1 LIYLP
6 SLEVK
11 TKHRPNIAGHCAVVC
26 ARLVKFA
33 PTAQVVEMTEE
44 NEHAGAGNQRW
55 EFSPWELTLALV
67 PYRIG
72 TKSVPARTGFNGSD
86 VADEFGKPVPIT
98 RGDADE
104 IERKRVYEAL
114 LELPGLEREI
124 RFAVL
129 SVLGR
134 SQRDE
139 NQEYELGRTLAW
151 RHMVDEAVAR
161 MRANDERPTEGFR
174 TAAITEVAMGAD
186 IEPKTLQQ
194 RFYRLPKNAG

>member
-1 LIYLP
+1 
-6 SLEVK
+6 
-11 TKHRPNIAGHCAVVC
+11 
-26 ARLVKFA
+26 
-33 PTAQVVEMTEE
+33 MTER
-44 NEHAGAGNQRW
+44 NKRGGPGAKRW
-55 EFSPWELTLALV
+55 EFSPWASTLAFL

-72 TKSVPARTGFNGSD
+72 TKSVPAGTGFNGSD
-86 VADEFGKPVPIT
+86 VAAKVEFGKPVPIT

-114 LELPGLEREI
+114 LELPGLAREI

-129 SVLGR
+129 RVLSR

-139 NQEYELGRTLAW
+139 NQQYELGRTLAW

-161 MRANDERPTEGFR
+161 MRANGERPTEGLR
-174 TAAITEVAMGAD
+174 TAAITEVAMSAG

-194 RFYRLPKNAG
+194 RFDRLPKNTG

>member
-1 LIYLP
+1 
-6 SLEVK
+6 
-11 TKHRPNIAGHCAVVC
+11 
-26 ARLVKFA
+26 
-33 PTAQVVEMTEE
+33 MTEE

-55 EFSPWELTLALV
+55 QFSPWELTLAMV

-72 TKSVPARTGFNGSD
+72 TKSVPAGTGFDGGD
-86 VADEFGKPVPIT
+86 VAAKMEFGKPMLIT
-98 RGDADE
+98 HDDADE

-114 LELPGLEREI
+114 LKLPWLAREI

-129 SVLGR
+129 KALGR

-139 NQEYELGRTLAW
+139 NQKYELGRTLAW

-161 MRANDERPTEGFR
+161 MRANGERPTEGFR
-174 TAAITEVAMGAD
+174 TAAITEVAMSAG

-194 RFYRLPKNAG
+194 RFDRLPKNTG